1 MVIDT
6 VCNGLNIVDNLSD
19 WLGSLTNFKRG
30 EQSCV
35 NLFYIEQT
43 VTMHIVLF
51 YMWTQ
56 MFYWFIDIYLHF
68 NTFCVLYTVKVI

>member
-51 YMWTQ
+51 YM
-56 MFYWFIDIYLHF
+56 
-68 NTFCVLYTVKVI
+68 